1 MLRRQKY
8 FTFAQNNPDSSA
20 SDMDFTDINLWGI
33 IAMPVG
39 LILCFAP
46 AVVVWWLVDS
56 RRDAR
61 HSGGKARH

>member
-1 MLRRQKY
+1 MH
-8 FTFAQNNPDSSA
+8 FTFRPNTPNSPA
-20 SDMDFTDINLWGI
+20 SDMDFTDMNLWGI

-61 HSGGKARH
+61 HSGGHSRH